1 MEFITY
7 LYRRDI
13 LSIQKHKLRH
23 IHRSRGYTDCYH
35 HSVHCISLYT
45 LLRISQR
52 RILSKQIIFHYSFQL
67 GLIKLN
73 LGWSTL
79 FIAYDVCDHIL
90 KYLAQTA
97 PILSWRSFTNALNYC
112 KLLWHYDIS
121 EKSWLHDHLILQ
133 YLIPSL
139 VLTYSAELS
148 RPSRLTCMAGSVLY
162 VADFVFAVHR
172 TLHVTLIPIHAILK
186 ATFVKNLNW

>member
-23 IHRSRGYTDCYH
+23 THRSRGYTDCYH
-35 HSVHCISLYT
+35 HSVHGISLYT

-52 RILSKQIIFHYSFQL
+52 RILSKQMIFHYSFQL
-67 GLIKLN
+67 GLIKVN
-73 LGWSTL
+73 LSWLTL
-79 FIAYDVCDHIL
+79 SIAYDVCGHIPSADCANFKL
-90 KYLAQTA
+90 KIVYKC
-97 PILSWRSFTNALNYC
+97 F

-121 EKSWLHDHLILQ
+121 EKSRLHDHLILQ

-139 VLTYSAELS
+139 VLTHSAELS
-148 RPSRLTCMAGSVLY
+148 CPSRLTCMAGSVLY

-172 TLHVTLIPIHAILK
+172 TLDVTLIPIHAMLK
-186 ATFVKNLNW
+186 ATFVKNENW